1 MKTMRQEDSVF
12 EQIMKQKRLKPIN
25 PETNRLQFKSIH
37 KKKLAQEQLSEMDV
51 QFKKS
56 VAESIDRS
64 VLHRRVLGIRR
75 DLTEI
80 RRLKNDEHTF

>member
-1 MKTMRQEDSVF
+1 MRQEDSVF
-12 EQIMKQKRLKPIN
+12 EQIMKQKRLKPIK
-25 PETNRLQFKSIH
+25 PETNKLQVKPIH
-37 KKKLAQEQLSEMDV
+37 KKKLAREQLSESDV

-75 DLTEI
+75 ELTEI

>member
-1 MKTMRQEDSVF
+1 MRQEDSVF
-12 EQIMKQKRLKPIN
+12 EQIMKQKRLKPIK
-25 PETNRLQFKSIH
+25 PETNKLQVKPIH
-37 KKKLAQEQLSEMDV
+37 KKKLVQEQLSEMDG

-75 DLTEI
+75 ELIEI

>member
-1 MKTMRQEDSVF
+1 MHQADSVF
-12 EQIMKQKRLKPIN
+12 EQIMKQKRLKPVK
-25 PETNRLQFKSIH
+25 PETTKVQVKSIH
-37 KKKLAQEQLSEMDV
+37 KKKLAQEQLSELDV

>member
-1 MKTMRQEDSVF
+1 MRQEDSVF
-12 EQIMKQKRLKPIN
+12 EQIMKQKRLKPIK

-51 QFKKS
+51 QFQKS

-75 DLTEI
+75 ELTEI

>member
-1 MKTMRQEDSVF
+1 MRQEDSIF
-12 EQIMKQKRLKPIN
+12 EQIMKQKRLRPIKSETDNLQVKP
-25 PETNRLQFKSIH
+25 IH
-37 KKKLAQEQLSEMDV
+37 KKKLTDEQLSESDV

-75 DLTEI
+75 ELTEI

>member
-1 MKTMRQEDSVF
+1 MHQGDSVF
-12 EQIMKQKRLKPIN
+12 EQIMKQKRLKPIKS
-25 PETNRLQFKSIH
+25 ETTKVLVKPIH
-37 KKKLAQEQLSEMDV
+37 KKKLAQEQLSDMDA

-75 DLTEI
+75 ELMEI
-80 RRLKNDEHTF
+80 RRLKNDEHMF

>member
-1 MKTMRQEDSVF
+1 MRQEDSVF
-12 EQIMKQKRLKPIN
+12 EQIMKQKRLKPVK
-25 PETNRLQFKSIH
+25 PETTKVQVKQIH
-37 KKKLAQEQLSEMDV
+37 KKKLAQEQLSDSDV

-75 DLTEI
+75 ELTEI

>member
-1 MKTMRQEDSVF
+1 MRQEDSVF
-12 EQIMKQKRLKPIN
+12 EQIMKKKRLKRIN
-25 PETNRLQFKSIH
+25 PEINKLQVKPIH
-37 KKKLAQEQLSEMDV
+37 KKKLAQEQLSELDI
-51 QFKKS
+51 QFKQT

-64 VLHRRVLGIRR
+64 ALHRRVLGIRR

>member
-1 MKTMRQEDSVF
+1 MRQEDSVF
-12 EQIMKQKRLKPIN
+12 EQIMKQKRLKRIK
-25 PETNRLQFKSIH
+25 PETKKLQVKPIH
-37 KKKLAQEQLSEMDV
+37 KKKLAQEQLSELDV

-75 DLTEI
+75 ELTEI

>member
-1 MKTMRQEDSVF
+1 MRQEDSVF
-12 EQIMKQKRLKPIN
+12 EQIMKQKRLKPIK
-25 PETNRLQFKSIH
+25 PETNKLQVKPIH
-37 KKKLAQEQLSEMDV
+37 KKKLAHEQLSESDV

-75 DLTEI
+75 ELTEI
-80 RRLKNDEHTF
+80 RRLKNDENTF

>member
-1 MKTMRQEDSVF
+1 MRQEDSVF
-12 EQIMKQKRLKPIN
+12 EQIMKQKRLRPIKS
-25 PETNRLQFKSIH
+25 ETDNLQVKSIH
-37 KKKLAQEQLSEMDV
+37 KKKLAHEPFSELDV

-75 DLTEI
+75 ELTEI

>member
-1 MKTMRQEDSVF
+1 MHQEDSVI
-12 EQIMKQKRLKPIN
+12 EQIMKQKRLKPIK
-25 PETNRLQFKSIH
+25 PETTTVQVKPIH
-37 KKKLAQEQLSEMDV
+37 KKKLAQEPLSELDV

-80 RRLKNDEHTF
+80 RRLKNGEHMF